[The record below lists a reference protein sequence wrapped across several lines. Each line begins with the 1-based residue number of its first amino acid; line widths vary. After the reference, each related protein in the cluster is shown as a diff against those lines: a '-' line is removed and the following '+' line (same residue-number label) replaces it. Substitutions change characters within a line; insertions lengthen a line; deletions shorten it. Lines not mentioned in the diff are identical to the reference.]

1 MPYGVMIGVMV
12 GIGNLIPYM
21 GPVVGY
27 GLTLVAGIVTGNIE
41 TMIIGLVIIG
51 TIQVVDGAVINPK
64 LLSNSIEIHPMLV
77 ILALLAGNKIGG
89 FVGMIGAVP
98 VAALI
103 KLWFERAVEYRKNE
117 KKADEKQEND
127 GRRTVNSGNGGSHGL

>member
-1 MPYGVMIGVMV
+1 
-12 GIGNLIPYM
+12 M
-21 GPVVGY
+21 GSVVGY
-27 GLTLVAGIVTGNIE
+27 GFILVAGIVIGNIE

-51 TIQVVDGAVINPK
+51 IIQVVDGAVINPK

-117 KKADEKQEND
+117 KKAAEKQEND
-127 GRRTVNSGNGGSHGL
+127 GRRKVNSGNGGSYGL